1 MGWIDR
7 ARWDAKEYRSN
18 CIELRRLKELRML
31 PASSERVPV
40 KGGKI
45 SKPVEVAVEQ
55 SESVARE
62 AYLQRSVDAVQY
74 AMEQV
79 LKKPQGELTIKLFDM
94 IYYNRSH
101 TLYGAAQVLHLTERT
116 AKRYNRYFLKMI
128 AERLG
133 YIESIKFSEKMAL
146 F

>member
-18 CIELRRLKELRML
+18 CIELQRLKELRML
-31 PASSERVPV
+31 PVSSKRIPV

-45 SKPVEVAVEQ
+45 SKPVEAAVEQ

-62 AYLQRSVDAVQY
+62 VYLQRSVDAVQY

-94 IYYNRSH
+94 VYYNRSY
-101 TLYGAAQVLHLTERT
+101 TLYGAARTLHIGEAT

-128 AERLG
+128 AEFMG
-133 YIESIKFSEKMAL
+133 YIEIF
-146 F
+146 

>member
-1 MGWIDR
+1 
-7 ARWDAKEYRSN
+7 
-18 CIELRRLKELRML
+18 ML
-31 PASSERVPV
+31 PASSERAVV

-45 SKPVEVAVEQ
+45 SKPVEVAVER

-94 IYYNRSH
+94 VYYYRSH
-101 TLYGAAQVLHLTERT
+101 TLYGAAQVLHVSVET
-116 AKRYNRYFLKMI
+116 AKRYNKAFLR
-128 AERLG
+128 ARR
-133 YIESIKFSEKMAL
+133 ANVRV
-146 F
+146 

>member
-1 MGWIDR
+1 MGWIDK

-18 CIELRRLKELRML
+18 CIELQRLKELRML
-31 PASSERVPV
+31 PTSSERTAV

-45 SKPVEVAVEQ
+45 SKPVEAAVER

-62 AYLQRSVDAVQY
+62 AYLQRSVEAVQY

-94 IYYNRSH
+94 VYYHRSH
-101 TLYGAAQVLHLTERT
+101 TLYGAAQNVHISYGT
-116 AKRYNRYFLKMI
+116 AKNYNKFFLKCI
-128 AERLG
+128 ASNMG
-133 YIESIKFSEKMAL
+133 YIKNS
-146 F
+146 

>member
-18 CIELRRLKELRML
+18 CIELQRLKELRML
-31 PASSERVPV
+31 PASSERAVV

-45 SKPVEVAVEQ
+45 SKPVEVAVER

-94 IYYNRSH
+94 VYYYRSH
-101 TLYGAAQVLHLTERT
+101 TLYGAAQVLHVSVET
-116 AKRYNRYFLKMI
+116 AKRYNKAF
-128 AERLG
+128 
-133 YIESIKFSEKMAL
+133 
-146 F
+146 

>member
-18 CIELRRLKELRML
+18 CIELQRLKELRML
-31 PASSERVPV
+31 PASSERAVV

-45 SKPVEVAVEQ
+45 SKPVEVAVER

-62 AYLQRSVDAVQY
+62 AYLQRSVDAVEY

-94 IYYNRSH
+94 VYYYRSH
-101 TLYGAAQVLHLTERT
+101 TLYGAAQVLHVSVET
-116 AKRYNRYFLKMI
+116 AKRYNKAFLRAI
-128 AERLG
+128 AGYMG
-133 YIESIKFSEKMAL
+133 YIDVL
-146 F
+146 

>member
-18 CIELRRLKELRML
+18 CIELQRLKELRML
-31 PASSERVPV
+31 PASSERAVV

-45 SKPVEVAVEQ
+45 SKPVEVAVER

-94 IYYNRSH
+94 VYYYRSH
-101 TLYGAAQVLHLTERT
+101 TLYGAAQVLHVSVET
-116 AKRYNRYFLKMI
+116 AKRYNKAFLR
-128 AERLG
+128 ARR
-133 YIESIKFSEKMAL
+133 ANVRV
-146 F
+146 